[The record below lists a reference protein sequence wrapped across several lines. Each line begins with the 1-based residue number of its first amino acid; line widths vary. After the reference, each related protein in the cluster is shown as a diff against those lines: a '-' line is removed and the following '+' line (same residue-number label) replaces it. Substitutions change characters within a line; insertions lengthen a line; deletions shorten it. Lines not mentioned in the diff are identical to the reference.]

1 MKIERKDEKSL
12 WVYVVGRLGSLAT
25 GIDFLA
31 QLVQFSSKL
40 ACESARFVRYD
51 YIYWNIF
58 GLIHGI
64 YEGPVIRRLQV

>member
-1 MKIERKDEKSL
+1 MGVRCGK
-12 WVYVVGRLGSLAT
+12 T
-25 GIDFLA
+25 GKFGDWNRFLSSVSS
-31 QLVQFSSKL
+31 VQFKL
-40 ACESARFVRYD
+40 ACESTQFVRYD